1 MRVGLTG
8 GIACGKS
15 TVANMFSELGVAV
28 IDTDVIARDVVQP
41 GEPALQKLVEAF
53 GAEILND
60 QNRLDRRRMRERVF
74 ADENERRKLESILH
88 PVIAQEM
95 LDRAERAGGIYQ
107 ILVIPLLLETGMGDL
122 VDRVLV
128 VDCLPQTQSERLIRR
143 DGETKASARR
153 MLDAQIGRARRLARA
168 DDVLVNNGNLDQL
181 RDSVRD
187 LHETYTSLPA

>member
-88 PVIAQEM
+88 
-95 LDRAERAGGIYQ
+95 
-107 ILVIPLLLETGMGDL
+107 
-122 VDRVLV
+122 
-128 VDCLPQTQSERLIRR
+128 
-143 DGETKASARR
+143 
-153 MLDAQIGRARRLARA
+153 
-168 DDVLVNNGNLDQL
+168 
-181 RDSVRD
+181 
-187 LHETYTSLPA
+187 